1 MNTYEACKKLIE
13 NGRYGTKE
21 DMLLKLDIFLLGNR
35 ISQAEYNEL
44 VDMLNAVA

>member
-21 DMLLKLDIFLLGNR
+21 DRLLKLDIFLLGNR
-35 ISQAEYNEL
+35 ISQADYNEL